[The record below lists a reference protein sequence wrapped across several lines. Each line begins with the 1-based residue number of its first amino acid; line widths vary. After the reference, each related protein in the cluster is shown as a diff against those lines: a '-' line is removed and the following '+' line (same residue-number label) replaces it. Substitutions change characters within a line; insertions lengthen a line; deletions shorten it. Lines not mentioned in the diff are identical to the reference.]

1 MPCNGFLSNG
11 QDSLVQPLLTDYY
24 QITMCYGY
32 WKAGIHNEHSVFD
45 LFFRFIFESLCLLW
59 RYFVIIFAFETLI
72 YFINSLFCTPDVDLL
87 LLCFEVFSSL

>member
-1 MPCNGFLSNG
+1 MACNGFHANG

-45 LFFRFIFESLCLLW
+45 LFFRFASKHFFL
-59 RYFVIIFAFETLI
+59 
-72 YFINSLFCTPDVDLL
+72 
-87 LLCFEVFSSL
+87 